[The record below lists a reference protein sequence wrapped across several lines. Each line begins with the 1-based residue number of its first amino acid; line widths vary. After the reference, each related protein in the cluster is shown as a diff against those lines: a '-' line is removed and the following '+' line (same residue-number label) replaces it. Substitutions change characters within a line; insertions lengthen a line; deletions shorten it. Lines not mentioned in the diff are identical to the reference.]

1 MVSFDARMLSWEA
14 VAVGLLMG
22 KVGLEHA
29 ELWPLV
35 TLLLVLLGILG
46 FCFMDFFSCR
56 SNSSIMER
64 NNGPPIL

>member
-1 MVSFDARMLSWEA
+1 
-14 VAVGLLMG
+14 MG
-22 KVGLEHA
+22 KVGLDHA

-35 TLLLVLLGILG
+35 ALLVVLLGILG

-56 SNSSIMER
+56 SNSSIMEC